1 MTALP
6 ATPTAPFPD
15 TTGVATAIPRRTR
28 LAWTL
33 GITGA
38 ALLVLGGL
46 VAGISGSSMS
56 GARNSLT
63 AADPQTNYLLLAH
76 IATICADDSAS
87 FPGRPQPAVCNALL
101 VDGRLPARNDTTRPY
116 MWDGA
121 KAVAALDAAKA
132 CVGNGANE
140 GCNVVW
146 RAAVALDQD
155 QIWKRSYFGALHL
168 FSGFLTGRAE
178 SGSAS
183 ILTPL
188 ATVIA
193 GLVLMVVALGLGT
206 KQRVAGMWIDTRNR
220 VSLARAQIT
229 LWTIVALA
237 GYMTFAMFNV
247 GFSDIVTSA
256 SEMSRYQAFPA
267 IPASIAAALG
277 IATTSTMLSALILP
291 TKDRSGGTIDID
303 VRGGDPT
310 DPRKRGLPFFGMES
324 EGLDRRTSPADAS
337 IADVFM
343 GEEKANADTVDIAR
357 LQNVVITIT
366 LVLGFLLQ
374 LIGLS
379 RSISVTTMLDAK
391 NSIFASLP
399 EFNAAFTSLLLA
411 SHATYL
417 VAKAHDAQ
425 S

>member
-1 MTALP
+1 M
-6 ATPTAPFPD
+6 
-15 TTGVATAIPRRTR
+15 
-28 LAWTL
+28 
-33 GITGA
+33 
-38 ALLVLGGL
+38 
-46 VAGISGSSMS
+46 
-56 GARNSLT
+56 
-63 AADPQTNYLLLAH
+63 
-76 IATICADDSAS
+76 
-87 FPGRPQPAVCNALL
+87 
-101 VDGRLPARNDTTRPY
+101 RNDTTRPY
-116 MWDGA
+116 VWDGA

-132 CVGNGANE
+132 CVGNGAND
-140 GCNVVW
+140 GCNVAW

-183 ILTPL
+183 ILAPL

-291 TKDRSGGTIDID
+291 TKDRGGSPIDIE
-303 VRGGDPT
+303 VRGGDPG
-310 DPRKRGLPFFGMES
+310 DLRKRGLPFFGAES
-324 EGLDRRTSPADAS
+324 EGLDRRPSPADAS

-379 RSISVTTMLDAK
+379 RSISVATMLDAK
-391 NSIFASLP
+391 TAIFASLP

-425 S
+425 G